1 MPIHYVELV
10 DRITDSLPP
19 LPWVESEGV
28 PWTPLRQ
35 PLADCTVMMLA
46 SAGVHC
52 KSEPPFRSPN
62 DLTFRLV
69 DSDVDAADLTPSH
82 PAPIRRPGQADVNV
96 VFPIERLRELQAE
109 GLFRALTPHH
119 VSILGAIKQFREL
132 HYEMA
137 PAIAARAREEGADLL
152 LLVPM

>member
-1 MPIHYVELV
+1 MPVRYVQLV
-10 DRITDSLPP
+10 DQVTNSLPP

-28 PWTPLRQ
+28 PWTPLEK
-35 PLADCTVMMLA
+35 PLADCTLMMLA

-52 KSEPPFRSPN
+52 QSEPPFQPPN
-62 DLTFRLV
+62 DLTVRLI
-69 DSDVDAADLTPSH
+69 DAAVDAATLTPSH

-96 VFPIERLRELQAE
+96 VFPVERLRELQAE
-109 GLFRALTPHH
+109 GMFRA
-119 VSILGAIKQFREL
+119 L

-137 PAIAARAREEGADLL
+137 PAIAAHARQEGADLL